1 MYSLDSHR
9 ELVDAVWRM
18 AYIAEYREGGNL
30 KHLDRIKGFTQ
41 VLGRGLGLTSNEVQI
56 IATAC
61 ELHDIGKI
69 GLPETLLL
77 QQGQYSEADLTRIK
91 RHTIIGAEILRNSQS
106 PLLQAGE
113 IIALNH
119 HERWDG
125 SGYPNGLIGDQIPLS
140 ARMCAVADVF
150 DALTTPRPYKK
161 AISVEDA
168 SRLIIGA
175 SGTLFDP
182 QLVQVFEDEL
192 SSILNIK
199 KSVAKTGELVMY

>member
-9 ELVDAVWRM
+9 EMVDAVWRM

-30 KHLDRIKGFTQ
+30 KHLDRIKGYTQ

-56 IATAC
+56 ISTAC

-69 GLPETLLL
+69 GLPEALLL
-77 QQGQYSEADLTRIK
+77 QQGQYSEAELVRIK

-106 PLLQAGE
+106 PLLQVAE

-125 SGYPNGLIGDQIPLS
+125 SGYPNGLAGDQIPLS

-175 SGTLFDP
+175 SDSLFDP

-192 SSILNIK
+192 TSILNIK
-199 KSVAKTGELVMY
+199 KSVAKTGELIMY